1 MATWVI
7 MSHGTQLLGIPP
19 ESMLSFRLVRSLA
32 DAVERAGANK
42 EQLLQE
48 HGFPTDTQNGEELRV
63 SRSSFYRLCESAVA
77 LTGDPAFGLHW
88 SERLDANAFNPLS
101 HLVAHA
107 GTLGQAFEA
116 IGRYHRL
123 FSDWQCFSLDEADDL
138 VVVRCMALP
147 GEAEPMQRF
156 MAEAVLGSV
165 HKLIS
170 AYSARAKPKAVCF
183 AYPAPDYQE
192 EYTRFFGGTERF
204 DQSYTGL
211 IFERALLDTVS
222 PHKDDDVHAALR
234 SIAEQ
239 RMVRLM
245 QRTPYAL
252 RVREHL
258 VTNGP
263 TQRASMSAVARGLG
277 ISVRSLRRR
286 LEAEGTSYN
295 TVVNESLGILAKQ
308 LIRNNSGSVQEIAFE
323 MGFADTSS
331 FHRAFKRWTGMTP
344 RAYRAEQM
352 GYAR

>member
-1 MATWVI
+1 
-7 MSHGTQLLGIPP
+7 
-19 ESMLSFRLVRSLA
+19 MLSIRVVRALA
-32 DAVERAGANK
+32 DALERSGINT
-42 EQLLQE
+42 EPLLGGLDLRQLSQSQSSDKRSDE
-48 HGFPTDTQNGEELRV
+48 PRV
-63 SRSSFYRLCESAVA
+63 SRSSFYRLCEAAVQ

-88 SERLDANAFNPLS
+88 SERMDGNAWNPVS

-116 IGRYHRL
+116 LARYHRL
-123 FSDWQCFSLDEADDL
+123 FSDWQSFTLDISDDL
-138 VVVRCMALP
+138 VLVRCLTLP
-147 GEAEPMQRF
+147 GESDQMQRF
-156 MAEAVLGSV
+156 MSELVLAGIS
-165 HKLIS
+165 KLITS
-170 AYSARAKPKAVCF
+170 FSHHARPRCVCF
-183 AYPAPDYQE
+183 AYPAPSYHE
-192 EYTRFFGGTERF
+192 EYTRVFGGAERF

-211 IFERALLDTVS
+211 IFDRGFMDAVS
-222 PHKDDDVHAALR
+222 PNKDEDVHAALR
-234 SIAEQ
+234 TIAEQ
-239 RMVRLM
+239 RMLRLM

-263 TQRASMSAVARGLG
+263 NRRISMTAVARGLG

-286 LEAEGTSYN
+286 LEAEGTTYN

-344 RAYRAEQM
+344 KAYRSEQL